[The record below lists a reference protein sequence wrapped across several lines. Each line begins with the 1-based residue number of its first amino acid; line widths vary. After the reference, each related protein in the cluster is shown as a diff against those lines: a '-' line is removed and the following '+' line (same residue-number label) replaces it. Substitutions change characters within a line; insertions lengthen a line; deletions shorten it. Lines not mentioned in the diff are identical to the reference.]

1 MGNIVT
7 RLTNTGT
14 LLVNGA
20 FDEVTNTSIKITTTT
35 VYASLLDE
43 VTLGSGSIAKR
54 ELSNGSLLVSGQFD
68 EWTGMTVVDNSLVLW
83 LDAARADSYNDLQNL
98 VTYSGMQPPFISS
111 VRPTGWSV
119 DQGFGSSINPSNLSS
134 SFDANGA
141 GYFQFDIVGTTS
153 ITSGNQLL
161 LSNAPNYITLTPNGT
176 YTVTYNYSLPGNL
189 VSAGGG
195 IAVQFLWY
203 NSSTTFL
210 STTRQDSSVGYLQ
223 STTYTKSSFTATA
236 PSGAAYCIVRFYW
249 NNPVAGGTTVNYTG
263 FKIGGVQVELRNA
276 SGPYVATTSAAIS
289 AATSWYD
296 LSNTHSTASEYGT
309 VPYSVDGGG
318 CFDFA
323 TATGTSG
330 PNASL
335 GFTFAANMIP
345 TLGSF
350 TLSCWVKNP
359 GPATRNSLFNNTGGG
374 SGYRFAPQLTNVY
387 FLSGGTTS
395 GYNEG
400 NIFFTTSLSTSTW
413 YNVTAIYDKAGTLT
427 TSSTPKYWLY
437 LNGVLQGTLAMD
449 PLANADPSPNTAPGL
464 VRSVWSDTSGVYTG
478 KLAAFSAYSRALS
491 ANEISQNFEALR
503 GRFGI

>member
-7 RLTNTGT
+7 RLTNTGN
-14 LLVNGA
+14 LLVNGS
-20 FDEVTNTSIKITTTT
+20 FDEVTNTSIKVTTTT

-43 VTLGSGSIAKR
+43 VTISSGSVAHR
-54 ELSNGSLLVSGQFD
+54 QNSNGNLQIAGIFD
-68 EWTGMTVVDNSLVLW
+68 EWTGMTVVDNSLVLS
-83 LDAARADSYNDLQNL
+83 LDAARPDSYNDLQNL

-111 VRPTGWSV
+111 SVQPTGWSV
-119 DQGFGSSINPSNLSS
+119 DQGFGNNSLLPSNVSS

-141 GYFQFDIVGTTS
+141 GYFQFDIVGTT
-153 ITSGNQLL
+153 IFTTQLL

-176 YTVTYNYSLPGNL
+176 YTVTYNYSLPSNL

-203 NSSTTFL
+203 NSSTTLL
-210 STTRQDSSVGYLQ
+210 SNTNQDSLVGWQQ

-236 PSGAAYCIVRFYW
+236 PSGAAYCRVRFYW

-276 SGPYVATTSAAIS
+276 SGPYVATTSAAIP
-289 AATSWYD
+289 AATTWYD
-296 LSNTHSTASEYGT
+296 LSNTHSNASEYGT
-309 VPYSVDGGG
+309 VPYSVDSGG

-323 TATGTSG
+323 TATGNQG
-330 PNASL
+330 YDASL

-374 SGYRFAPQLTNVY
+374 QGYRFAITLNTVY

-400 NIFFTTSLSTSTW
+400 NVYFTSSLSTSTW

-427 TSSTPKYWLY
+427 TSSTPKYWVY
-437 LNGVLQGTLAMD
+437 LNGVLQGSLAMD
-449 PLANADPSPNTAPGL
+449 SLANADPSPNVAPGL
-464 VRSVWSDTSGVYTG
+464 VRGTWSDASGVYNG
-478 KLAAFSAYSRALS
+478 KLATFSAYSRALS